1 MNITII
7 NTGGTFN
14 KRYNPLTGNLDLPT
28 DHSSLDKIIS
38 WCHNINFEMIDIISK
53 DSLDID
59 DSDRQILVDTIQ
71 TIQNENIIVI
81 HGTDTIDQT
90 ANYLK
95 NHINNKKVVFT
106 GAMIPMSIDETEATL
121 NFSMALGFL
130 SASLENDIYLSM
142 HGTVQKAD
150 RLLKNRELGKFFCID

>member
-1 MNITII
+1 
-7 NTGGTFN
+7 
-14 KRYNPLTGNLDLPT
+14 
-28 DHSSLDKIIS
+28 
-38 WCHNINFEMIDIISK
+38 MIDIISK